1 MNSLNQLY
9 AHSLSLLTDLYQLTM
24 AYGYWKQGLH
34 QHEAIFHAYFR
45 RTPFNGGYSVAA
57 GLDTALAYIE
67 TLQFTAEDVQYL
79 SGLTGNDEQPL
90 FETAF
95 LDYLAKLRFDCM
107 IDAIA
112 EGSLVFSNEPLLRVQ
127 GNLVQCQLLETA
139 LLNILNFQT
148 LIATKAARLCD
159 AAQGDPVLEFGLRRA
174 QGIDGGITATR
185 AAYIG
190 GCAGTSNVLAGKLFN
205 IPVKGTHAHSWV
217 MAFEDERT
225 AFQRYAESLPN
236 NCIFLVDTY
245 DTAHGVAN
253 AIEAD
258 RWLRQHGH
266 KMLGV
271 RLDSG
276 DLLSLS
282 QQVRQQLDAAG
293 CTEVKIVASNDL
305 DEYEI
310 SRLKQHGARIDLW
323 GVGTRLVTAYDQ
335 PALGGVYKLAAIRA
349 PEAAW
354 RYTVKLSEQ
363 PAKTSLPSA
372 LQVRRFR
379 TEQGLFSSDML
390 YDEHQP
396 PRPQNSMHYEDL
408 LQRVMLQGRRL
419 QAAESLD
426 TIRARVQQQL
436 ASCPP
441 AVRRLDAPE
450 TYPVTIEQQLQGHQQ
465 QLIAQ
470 LRA

>member
-1 MNSLNQLY
+1 MNPLNQLY
-9 AHSLSLLTDLYQLTM
+9 GHSLSLLTDLYQLTM

-45 RTPFNGGYSVAA
+45 RTPFNGGYAITA

-67 TLQFTAEDVQYL
+67 TLRFTADDVQYL
-79 SGLTGNDEQPL
+79 SQLKGSDDEPL
-90 FETAF
+90 FEAAF
-95 LDYLAKLRFDCM
+95 LDYLANMRFDCM
-107 IDAIA
+107 IHAMP
-112 EGSLVFSNEPLLRVQ
+112 EGSLVFGNEPLLRIQ
-127 GNLVQCQLLETA
+127 GNLIQCQLLETP
-139 LLNILNFQT
+139 LLTILNFQT
-148 LIATKAARLCD
+148 LIATKAARICD
-159 AAQGDPVLEFGLRRA
+159 AAQGDAVLEFGLRRA
-174 QGIDGGITATR
+174 QGVDGGVTAAR

-190 GCAGTSNVLAGKLFN
+190 GCTATSNVLAGKLFD

-217 MAFEDERT
+217 MAFEDERE

-245 DTAHGVAN
+245 DTAQGVAN
-253 AIEAD
+253 AIEVE
-258 RWLRQHGH
+258 RWLRQRGH

-282 QQVRQQLDAAG
+282 QAVRQQLDAAG
-293 CTEVKIVASNDL
+293 CTEAKIVASNDL
-305 DEYEI
+305 DEYEV
-310 SRLKQHGARIDLW
+310 SRLKQQGACIDLW
-323 GVGTRLVTAYDQ
+323 GIGTRLVTAYDQ

-349 PEAAW
+349 PEGAW

-363 PAKTSLPSA
+363 TEKTSLPSA
-372 LQVRRFR
+372 LQVRRFH
-379 TEQGLFSSDML
+379 TEQGLFSGDML

-396 PRPQNSMHYEDL
+396 PSPQDSSMYEDL
-408 LQRVMLQGRRL
+408 LQLVMLQGRRL
-419 QAAESLD
+419 HAVEPLN
-426 TIRARVQQQL
+426 TIQARVKQQL
-436 ASCPP
+436 NHCPP
-441 AVRRLDAPE
+441 AVRALEAPAA
-450 TYPVTIEQQLQGHQQ
+450 YPVTVEPQLQGHQQ